1 MIFCHAR
8 FENISS
14 QNAINYR
21 IIIFIKNC
29 GKLFLSKT
37 NKAGTTFS
45 EGFILFKENDLCI
58 MKPPILWLGLL
69 LQKIIDM
76 NKITN
81 CLMILLSFIAAC
93 NSNNTN
99 KKAESA
105 DQLTKGSYGYD
116 IAFLKKYSSGL
127 VELQNENMKVLLS
140 ADYQGRVLTSTAA
153 GDSGISFGWINYE
166 LISSGQKKKQFNPVG
181 GEERFWLGP
190 EGGQYSIY
198 FQKGDSFN
206 ITHWQVPPVV
216 DTEAYDILQSTKSSA
231 TFSKSA
237 IITNYSGTTFH
248 LYIKRTV
255 ELLSKDSVEK
265 KLQITIPS
273 NVEYV
278 AYESGNQIK
287 NTGNDDWKKDNGLL
301 SIWLLGMMNPTPQT
315 KVMIPFIPK
324 QNAKSYITDN
334 YFGEIP
340 KDRLLVK
347 DSVLFFRC
355 DGKSRGKLGIS
366 PVIAKPIVA
375 SYDFK
380 KNVLTILIPEVHS
393 DDMYVNSKWEIQKE
407 PYSGDV
413 INSYNDGPLKDGS
426 QLGPFYEIESS
437 SPVKELQPGETES
450 YHQLTCHFQGD
461 YSSLKEL
468 AKQLLSVNL
477 DEVKN
482 W

>member
-1 MIFCHAR
+1 MVLLIHLLD
-8 FENISS
+8 S
-14 QNAINYR
+14 
-21 IIIFIKNC
+21 
-29 GKLFLSKT
+29 
-37 NKAGTTFS
+37 
-45 EGFILFKENDLCI
+45 
-58 MKPPILWLGLL
+58 L
-69 LQKIIDM
+69 LQKIINM
-76 NKITN
+76 NKRIN
-81 CLMILLSFIAAC
+81 CCLILLFYFFAAC
-93 NSNNTN
+93 NNNSTD
-99 KKAESA
+99 KKSEKSE
-105 DQLTKGSYGYD
+105 QLAKGSYGYD
-116 IAFLKKYSSGL
+116 VAFLKKYSSHL

-140 ADYQGRVLTSTAA
+140 ADYQGRVLTSTAT
-153 GDSGISFGWINYE
+153 GDSGNSYGWINYG
-166 LISSGQKKKQFNPVG
+166 LISSGEKKKQFNPVG

-198 FQKGDSFN
+198 FKKGDSFN
-206 ITHWQVPPVV
+206 IAHWQVPPVV
-216 DTEAYDILQSTKSSA
+216 DTVAYDVLKSSQSSA

-237 IITNYSGTTFH
+237 VITNYSGTTFN
-248 LYIKRTV
+248 LDIIRTV
-255 ELLSKDSVEK
+255 ELLNKNSVEK
-265 KLQITIPS
+265 SLQIAIPS
-273 NVEYV
+273 NVQYV
-278 AYESGNQIK
+278 AYESNNQIK
-287 NTGNDDWKKDNGLL
+287 NTGNAGWKKDSGLL

-315 KVMIPFIPK
+315 KVIIPFIPK

-340 KDRLLVK
+340 KERLLVK

-366 PVIAKPIVA
+366 PVIAKPIVG
-375 SYDFK
+375 SYDFE

-407 PYSGDV
+407 PYRGDV
-413 INSYNDGPLKDGS
+413 INSYNDGPLADGS